1 MSHYP
6 TIFFILFLIIL
17 TSLFDTINQ
26 LFLKTSINSLNL
38 NIKSIKDVI
47 SFISKLILIPKVWMG
62 FTFCVMSL
70 FCWLFILSKADL
82 NYAFSAD
89 SMHYIF
95 IALGS
100 RIFLKEK
107 VGFKRWVGTI
117 FIIVGIILITLSN
130 Y

>member
-1 MSHYP
+1 MSV
-6 TIFFILFLIIL
+6 FFILFLIIL

-26 LFLKTSINSLNL
+26 LFLKTSINSLDF
-38 NIKSIKDVI
+38 NIRNVSHVI
-47 SFISKLILIPKVWMG
+47 AFIRKLISLPKVWIG
-62 FTFCVMSL
+62 FTFCTLSL
-70 FCWLFILSKADL
+70 CVWLFVLSKADL

-100 RIFLKEK
+100 KLFLNEK
-107 VGFKRWVGTI
+107 VGTRRWVGTI
-117 FIIVGIILITLSN
+117 LIVLGIILITWSN